1 MPSTERK
8 EPDMTDITITQAHAA
23 ITAAEEKAQE
33 LGVPS
38 TITVL
43 DRGARLVAVARQD
56 GAPLVS
62 VDASAAKART
72 AVSFGAASGDLSGA
86 VQPGAPL
93 YSLWAA
99 SQEPLT
105 FVAGGVPVRD
115 ADGHVIGGIGSSG
128 GSPDQDLEIANA
140 AVAAL

>member
-1 MPSTERK
+1 
-8 EPDMTDITITQAHAA
+8 MTDLTLTQAHAA
-23 ITAAEEKAQE
+23 IAAAEAKAAE

-38 TITVL
+38 TVTVL
-43 DRGARLVAVARQD
+43 DRGARVVAVARQD

-72 AVSFGAASGDLSGA
+72 AVSFGAASGDLAGA

-93 YSLWAA
+93 YSLGAA
-99 SQEPLT
+99 SHEPLT
-105 FVAGGVPVRD
+105 FVAGGVPVTD
-115 ADGHVIGGIGSSG
+115 AAGSVIGAVGSSG
-128 GSPDQDLEIANA
+128 GSPDQDLVIAEA